1 MLIEVILRKF
11 VWRCW
16 LLLLILEL
24 DSTLIQLLHG
34 PVVSLAFEMD
44 MMGNI
49 VGSKRGVIYPSSL
62 IMC

>member
-34 PVVSLAFEMD
+34 LVVSLAFEMD